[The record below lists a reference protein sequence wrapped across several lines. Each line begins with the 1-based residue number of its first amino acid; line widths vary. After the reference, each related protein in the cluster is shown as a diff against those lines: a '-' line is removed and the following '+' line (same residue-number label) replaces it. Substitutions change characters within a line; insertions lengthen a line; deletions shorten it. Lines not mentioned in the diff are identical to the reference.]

1 MTPGSDLYPAVD
13 ASLKRF
19 AASSGK
25 EPGDPRKQSRRI
37 IEVVMRDGELPSRF
51 ALGVS
56 MSFRVPIGR
65 RAKHISRHS
74 NKRSK

>member
-1 MTPGSDLYPAVD
+1 MVGKNMKPGSALYPAVD

-25 EPGDPRKQSRRI
+25 EPGDPIKQAKRI
-37 IEVVMRDGELPSRF
+37 IEVVTRDGELPSRF

-56 MSFRVPIGR
+56 FASL
-65 RAKHISRHS
+65 RA
-74 NKRSK
+74 